1 MFRPYRINTEGKTEL
16 EFTCKGF
23 EHLENKF
30 SIKLVRK
37 SDYDVGIGE
46 VIYLSGTDRYK
57 SLVDRKSKYVIKYI
71 KEVTKGFYR
80 NICK

>member
-1 MFRPYRINTEGKTEL
+1 MIN
-16 EFTCKGF
+16 
-23 EHLENKF
+23 LENKF

-46 VIYLSGTDRYK
+46 AIYLSGTGWYK
-57 SLVDRKSKYVIKYI
+57 SLVDRKCKYAIKYI

-80 NICK
+80 HICK